1 MFISDESLIDWHA
14 KMKIKMPQVY
24 PADDKVFGNNDTT
37 QHRYGTKLLAHFDD
51 DPNKPMHATI
61 VGSRWKKDDFAIP
74 GREPFLVDGREP
86 MYTILIGEELSQIG
100 LMDAHNGEDGWK
112 VVGYSSEINPR
123 FDKLAKAHQS

>member
-74 GREPFLVDGREP
+74 GREPFLVDG
-86 MYTILIGEELSQIG
+86 
-100 LMDAHNGEDGWK
+100 
-112 VVGYSSEINPR
+112 
-123 FDKLAKAHQS
+123 